1 MPIVTPQEL
10 AESELYSEIVS
21 KITRNTES
29 VATMALVEAESM
41 AKTYLSK
48 YDLTAIFGE
57 GETLPT
63 FTGGDV
69 PALKK
74 VIKIIA
80 ANFLIRK
87 SSPNIQVELFR
98 ADFEYAIKFL
108 EGIQAGQSNP
118 NLPYKPDNPDTD
130 ADESI
135 GQVFWASNTKRTNA
149 L

>member
-1 MPIVTPQEL
+1 MIVTAQEL
-10 AESELYSEIVS
+10 ADSELYAEIIG
-21 KITRNTES
+21 KITRNTTS
-29 VATMALVEAESM
+29 VTEMALIEAESM

-48 YDLTAIFGE
+48 YDLVAIFGE

-80 ANFLIRK
+80 AYFLVRK

-118 NLPYKPDNPDTD
+118 NLPYKPDDPNTEG
-130 ADESI
+130 DESI

-149 L
+149 F